1 MNTKGIKFLAVLAVL
16 AMAFA
21 AFAVLTNSEQND
33 AVTTIVDLADE
44 DKTVAGQYDYDGET
58 KTLKIIDNTIDV
70 VFNGTDITLGE
81 ATTEAMF
88 AAHGLA
94 VQKTTAGGVLYSSH
108 LNDAVQS
115 ITADQLS
122 SKKVSI
128 MLLADVSDTVGKCVR
143 NEVAAL
149 MDTATFEEKLILE
162 IDLNGYT
169 YSPDGMTGS
178 KIKTKAID
186 VYPGQTWTIKNG
198 TIKAAEKVIENDAE
212 NFISYQLIQ
221 SYGKLTITDVTL
233 DITQIK
239 THSDNAAAAIF
250 QTAGGVVN
258 LGSGVVINANDGDYA
273 AMTAAMLYS
282 NGTEQVYNT
291 HVPSLVIDGA
301 TLNGILAAD
310 ITNYPTNA
318 VGVEG
323 NITTVTVN
331 SGIING
337 ALENARILRANG
349 DNTLDPAVWAKF
361 VIVGG
366 TFTDYSVLKYTDDKS
381 NITIETGGKEI
392 PGTKAKEAEPE
403 DGKVDIDST
412 QITSGTNAFIVGGDA
427 AVTELKADAGTNNV
441 IIIGNGAAVSG
452 VDLKVNGEGEV
463 AITGFETVTGKIT
476 IGTGT
481 AAKEVTLTNA
491 KGTFTFSQGS
501 TVLNT
506 EWEGGTVE
514 LNNGDVLK
522 ISGNVTGVDNLI
534 KMKDGQTK
542 GATVIIEAGEGK
554 DITIAASAKLTI
566 GANIDVEIE
575 GNLIG
580 LGEGATL
587 GILDVSA
594 AKSLTVKDGG
604 YLSTKVVSAAAGK
617 NVVYSGGDINDA
629 GITAED
635 IVKWI
640 GKDAATGTWTF
651 DGAVLT
657 LNNYNGTYNFG
668 VIPDDIE
675 KIELNGINAVT
686 VKAPIER
693 TIVIPGEDPEDDVTV
708 YALFGGNNLDSITTD
723 GAGSLAVIVDIS
735 DVKGEDLAE
744 PSMAIL
750 GGDLKINGVTISIF
764 IDGSNIAWTDEQKEE
779 MAIAGIFAI
788 DGLDFF
794 DAPTMVKVM
803 PDYDYDGLIGIASLG
818 DLNITGKSM
827 LIEAAT
833 AIAACDAT
841 TIKTATVD
849 VKGDVVLL
857 DFGFEEV
864 PVGFN
869 NLTISN
875 ISTLTITGKLVAAD
889 ATVSQESTIIIKDA
903 LIDGFMDNKG
913 IVTINGD
920 VMVTG
925 AIRNYALME
934 NNGFIGVY
942 GWFINDV
949 SATTA
954 PGVFTNNGTVK
965 VYAMEQNIVAEEL
978 VTEATLVIN
987 DATAPTAGNAK
998 LKSIAITDALMQF
1011 DGTIKFNATIQVY
1024 NPAGEVVDVTD
1035 KFEGVITPGLNGYT
1049 MSLHSNSASI
1059 TIDYDSTST
1068 EPTKV
1073 GKGYKISVTG
1083 SVSIWEQSL
1092 YLQANTTTSGS
1103 EATITTDTVKLNEDA
1118 NLIVES
1124 GAIFDIAA
1132 GTIDNK
1138 NHITVYA
1145 SGAEEII
1152 EENATFNGNL
1162 ATYLGDV
1169 TISGAFNGD
1178 LIAAGE
1184 GTVTVANFNGNI
1196 HSHGS
1201 VVVSASKTMT
1211 GDITAKNNVTINGNL
1226 VGNILASGNVVVVNM
1241 VGKITVDRPNADADP
1256 KTVTLDGIVIVEV
1269 VYISNYKESTTAT
1282 EPTMFTATMAV
1293 GGTPNDLIIDLAKG
1307 SDATASAEAVPG
1319 FFKINNTGELGDNK
1333 TVAMALTEGRILVD
1347 SVKTLEA
1354 RYYLTIEAGATIEVN
1369 KSAASLDVKKA
1380 ALKVSKDANALFE
1393 VGPGASVNYG
1403 KVYFVMAFEIE
1414 NGAYT
1419 IYSDV
1424 AYALLNCEENTEL
1437 YVGESATIDQDVVV
1451 KAGVNI
1457 VVEDITLTFNGK
1469 DVEMLEGA
1477 KITLEGTGKVI
1488 FKPTQTNYESIKEG
1502 EEITYYTVSAT
1513 IVYGDNSIV
1522 FDEARF
1528 FMDDSTIQGVAATAS
1543 ADAKIKTDFQL
1554 IAGQAKVSGLGTGSV
1569 KLFNTLYDETKSDDS
1584 ETFCV
1589 FGTFVV
1595 AADAVFDAVKLEDSA
1610 AMVKYKDTDNGP
1622 EVKEIVMN
1630 STIVGVEGTLNLLND
1645 TTVLGGYVGFGHVT
1659 IAANNTLTVDKG
1671 DLPDDFDVALN
1682 YPGSLNTYVVDTT
1695 EDANGYLFNFTS
1707 PVAGIVDLVLKAEK
1721 LTIGGEKVD
1730 AVTISGLVAS
1740 NSIIKAVDDA
1750 YLNGL
1755 ALGKDSIIYGEDV
1768 YIIVNDSTT
1777 VLGGSVGAKNIHMGE
1792 APFKDL
1798 IYETVF
1804 MEDGYYI
1811 YTQFDS
1817 IDWDEVSDVVIAHNV
1832 EVDKLDLSGKDVNIV
1847 ITEDATLTVTK
1858 LLIIGTPATVLGDEG
1873 SSIIG
1878 KVVIDSEDGYKA
1890 YIVAYADANLLLAEI
1905 VGADGDDAVF
1915 SKLDIEDVVYA
1926 TIFADADDELVLAKA
1941 DAALIPEIT
1950 GYNFTAWL
1958 NYNGDAKA
1966 EVGETNAYADAR
1978 AVYLTITVKY
1988 VAGVDYYM
1996 NGTLFNVYDIPTDVP
2011 YGSYFTAKISD
2022 TTKYQ
2027 GNPLINGEKT
2037 VCVID
2042 DMELVAS
2049 GVTPIPEPTPEPA
2062 VGDSGLSLTDI
2073 LLIVLVILIAIMV
2086 VILVLR
2092 LNRS

>member
-21 AFAVLTNSEQND
+21 ACAV
-33 AVTTIVDLADE
+33 IVNADE
-44 DKTVAGQYDYDGET
+44 SVATGEATSEKWTAAGGAATMGPLDFATTGFHIGELGFDNEDLSNAIVVAYNVET
-58 KTLKIIDNTIDV
+58 KTYTVTGTLGWNANSNAETDVLRALGMPTTDHYALAFLAVKGEGVFQVKVGTGALSPVKAANEDCILSMNKTGTSTVTIVGGEYEGTYTIDFSGV
-70 VFNGTDITLGE
+70 KLASEGKNPENPFVGLKAYNEYVDINVTGAYLEATNKRLGNSVTIVEVDKTSADLYAEYTIYAKLAYNDFSVAAKGMDYHGTDFRYAVIWQIKGLECFDNNLGVSIPDGMGWNTGDDKDWYHAV
-81 ATTEAMF
+81 ATEMGGSQETFAFYYKDTDSISPGTVYLYFGPEAMPT
-88 AAHGLA
+88 
-94 VQKTTAGGVLYSSH
+94 K
-108 LNDAVQS
+108 
-115 ITADQLS
+115 
-122 SKKVSI
+122 
-128 MLLADVSDTVGKCVR
+128 ADVSNAACIKINFEIEQIKEDQIVADAEAAMDAFETKDEVELSVGDVDVPLGTDLVVDNNKTFIISANGTGKVSGDITVGKGTDAQKITLTNFKGTV
-143 NEVAAL
+143 EITKGSV
-149 MDTATFEEKLILE
+149 MILANPWIE
-162 IDLNGYT
+162 
-169 YSPDGMTGS
+169 
-178 KIKTKAID
+178 
-186 VYPGQTWTIKNG
+186 G
-198 TIKAAEKVIENDAE
+198 T
-212 NFISYQLIQ
+212 
-221 SYGKLTITDVTL
+221 VTL
-233 DITQIK
+233 HSGDVVKLSGEITGEVTFAYEGTSGSAKILVEAETVLDI
-239 THSDNAAAAIF
+239 SL
-250 QTAGGVVN
+250 AG
-258 LGSGVVINANDGDYA
+258 
-273 AMTAAMLYS
+273 
-282 NGTEQVYNT
+282 
-291 HVPSLVIDGA
+291 SL
-301 TLNGILAAD
+301 
-310 ITNYPTNA
+310 
-318 VGVEG
+318 
-323 NITTVTVN
+323 TVN
-331 SGIING
+331 SN
-337 ALENARILRANG
+337 
-349 DNTLDPAVWAKF
+349 
-361 VIVGG
+361 
-366 TFTDYSVLKYTDDKS
+366 
-381 NITIETGGKEI
+381 
-392 PGTKAKEAEPE
+392 
-403 DGKVDIDST
+403 
-412 QITSGTNAFIVGGDA
+412 
-427 AVTELKADAGTNNV
+427 
-441 IIIGNGAAVSG
+441 
-452 VDLKVNGEGEV
+452 
-463 AITGFETVTGKIT
+463 KI
-476 IGTGT
+476 
-481 AAKEVTLTNA
+481 A
-491 KGTFTFSQGS
+491 
-501 TVLNT
+501 
-506 EWEGGTVE
+506 
-514 LNNGDVLK
+514 
-522 ISGNVTGVDNLI
+522 
-534 KMKDGQTK
+534 
-542 GATVIIEAGEGK
+542 
-554 DITIAASAKLTI
+554 
-566 GANIDVEIE
+566 VEIE
-575 GNLIG
+575 GTVEG
-580 LGEGATL
+580 LGT
-587 GILDVSA
+587 LDVAA
-594 AKSLTVKDGG
+594 AKSLTVKDGAV
-604 YLSTKVVSAAAGK
+604 LSVFNVESVIGAEK
-617 NVVYSGGDINDA
+617 NIVYSGADINKA
-629 GITAED
+629 GID
-635 IVKWI
+635 DDDLIYWI

-675 KIELNGINAVT
+675 KIELNGTNAVT

-693 TIVIPGEDPEDDVTV
+693 TIIIPGDIPEDDVTV
-708 YALFGGNNLDSITTD
+708 YALFGGNDLDLITTD
-723 GAGSLAVIVDIS
+723 GAGSLAIIVDIS

-764 IDGSNIAWTDEQKEE
+764 VDGSNIAWTDEQKEE

-833 AIAACDAT
+833 AIAACDTT

-849 VKGDVVLL
+849 VKGDMVLL

-869 NLTISN
+869 DLAISN
-875 ISTLTITGKLVAAD
+875 ISTLTITGTLVAAKV
-889 ATVSQESTIIIKDA
+889 TVSQESQITIKDA
-903 LIDGFMDNKG
+903 LIDGIMDNKG
-913 IVTINGD
+913 VVTFNGD

-954 PGVFTNNGTVK
+954 PGVFTNNGTLK
-965 VYAMEQNIVAEEL
+965 VFAMEQNIENDVFAALLE
-978 VTEATLVIN
+978 IN

-1011 DGTIKFNATIQVY
+1011 DGTIKFDATIQVY

-1092 YLQANTTTSGS
+1092 YLQANTTTAGS
-1103 EATITTDTVKLNEDA
+1103 EATITTDTVKLNDDA

-1132 GTIDNK
+1132 GTIDNN
-1138 NHITVYA
+1138 NHIKVYA
-1145 SGAEEII
+1145 SGAVEII

-1162 ATYLGDV
+1162 ATYLDDV
-1169 TISGAFNGD
+1169 IISGTFNGD
-1178 LIAAGE
+1178 LHAVGE
-1184 GTVTVANFNGNI
+1184 GTATVANFNGNI

-1201 VVVSASKTMT
+1201 VVVLANKTMT
-1211 GDITAKNNVTINGNL
+1211 GDIIAKNNVTINGNL
-1226 VGNILASGNVVVVNM
+1226 VGNILASGNVAVVNM
-1241 VGKITVDRPNADADP
+1241 IGKITVDRPNADADA
-1256 KTVTLDGIVIVEV
+1256 KTVTLDGAVMVEI

-1282 EPTMFTATMAV
+1282 EPTMFTAVMDV
-1293 GGTPNDLIIDLAKG
+1293 LGTPNDLIIDLAKG

-1333 TVAMALTEGRILVD
+1333 TVDMALTEGRILVD

-1354 RYYLTIEAGATIEVN
+1354 RYYLTIEAGTTIEVN

-1393 VGPGASVNYG
+1393 VGPGTSVNYG
-1403 KVYFVMAFEIE
+1403 KVYFIMAFEIE

-1437 YVGESATIDQDVVV
+1437 YVGESATIDQDVIV
-1451 KAGVNI
+1451 KKGVNI

-1477 KITLEGTGKVI
+1477 KITLEGTGKVV
-1488 FKPTQTNYESIKEG
+1488 FKPTQTNYESIEEG
-1502 EEITYYTVSAT
+1502 ETITYYTVSAT

-1554 IAGQAKVSGLGTGSV
+1554 IAGMATVSGLGTGTV
-1569 KLFNTLYDETKSDDS
+1569 KLFNNLYDETKSDDS

-1610 AMVKYKDTDNGP
+1610 AMVKYKDTDDGP

-1630 STIVGVEGTLNLLND
+1630 STIVGVEGTLNLLNE
-1645 TTVLGGYVGFGHVT
+1645 TIVHGGYVGFGHVT
-1659 IAANNTLTVDKG
+1659 IAANNTLKVDKA
-1671 DLPDDFDVALN
+1671 DLPDEFDVALN

-1695 EDANGYLFNFTS
+1695 DDANGYLFNFTS
-1707 PVAGIVDLVLKAEK
+1707 PVAGLADLVLKAEK
-1721 LTIGGEKVD
+1721 VTISGEKVD

-1750 YLNGL
+1750 FLNGL
-1755 ALGKDSIIYGEDV
+1755 MLDEGSIIYGEDV
-1768 YIIVNDSTT
+1768 YIIVNDSSTFA
-1777 VLGGSVGAKNIHMGE
+1777 GGSVGAKNIHMGE

-1798 IYETVF
+1798 IYQTVF

-1811 YTQFDS
+1811 YTMFDS
-1817 IDWDEVSDVVIAHNV
+1817 IDWDEVSDVVIADDV
-1832 EVDKLDLSGKDVNIV
+1832 EVDKLDLSGKDVNIL

-1878 KVVIDSEDGYKA
+1878 KVKIESEAGYKA

-1941 DAALIPEIT
+1941 DASLIPAIV

-1966 EVGETNAYADAR
+1966 EVGETNAYADAK
-1978 AVYLTITVKY
+1978 AVYLTVKVKY
-1988 VAGVDYYM
+1988 VEGVDYYM
-1996 NGTLFNVYDIPTDVP
+1996 NGSLFNVFDIPTDVP
-2011 YGSYFTAKISD
+2011 FGSYFTAKISD

-2027 GNPLINGEKT
+2027 GNPVINGEKT
-2037 VCVID
+2037 VCVIT

-2049 GVTPIPEPTPEPA
+2049 GVTPIPEPEPEP
-2062 VGDSGLSLTDI
+2062 VIGDSGLSLTDI